1 VENKVKFLRK
11 TIHWDKTQQQ
21 VADEIG
27 VTRQVLS
34 SVENGGLPSLLTAL
48 KIAQY
53 FKMDITEIFFTS
65 DVVHSEQ
72 KQKVC

>member
-1 VENKVKFLRK
+1 MENKVKFLRK

-48 KIAQY
+48 KIAKY

-65 DVVHSEQ
+65 DVVQSEQ